1 MGELGLWK
9 SAEQRVEGQGVCI
22 VFFFNGHQ
30 SNNRWSPYKLDGNI
44 LGIRMVVSLPTEK
57 DLLGNKDNGK

>member
-1 MGELGLWK
+1 MY
-9 SAEQRVEGQGVCI
+9 RV
-22 VFFFNGHQ
+22 FFNGHQ